1 MVYFPNLIY
10 GKLVNFRRKNG
21 KTFGGTSVLFS
32 NRKINLLTKSYSLEV
47 AKLNCTS
54 VEVIEQLSLS
64 KD

>member
-1 MVYFPNLIY
+1 MLYFPNLIY
-10 GKLVNFRRKNG
+10 GKLVNFRRKKR